1 MPLIKNALWTTG
13 PASILNSFP
22 ECGFVPAYFKHVK
35 SIPFLNPID
44 YILTKYNIFNK
55 FHSAFCQYFTEK
67 VLRVSNDTMVSS
79 DAGELVR
86 IPLSPASA
94 IFLLAVDRRL
104 LATVQQVVSSH
115 RHIIFFTLFS
125 HDVLLDFAVL
135 QYIFLLFVKPYF
147 NQFSLIL
154 LGIQVL
160 S

>member
-1 MPLIKNALWTTG
+1 MPLLKNALWTTG
-13 PASILNSFP
+13 PVSILNSSE
-22 ECGFVPAYFKHVK
+22 ECGFVTAYFKHIK

-44 YILTKYNIFNK
+44 YILTKHNIFFFNK

-79 DAGELVR
+79 DAGALVR

-94 IFLLAVDRRL
+94 IFLLAVDRKL

-115 RHIIFFTLFS
+115 RHIIFFTLSS

-135 QYIFLLFVKPYF
+135 QYIFLLFLLL
-147 NQFSLIL
+147 NLIL
-154 LGIQVL
+154 INFLL
-160 S
+160 FCW